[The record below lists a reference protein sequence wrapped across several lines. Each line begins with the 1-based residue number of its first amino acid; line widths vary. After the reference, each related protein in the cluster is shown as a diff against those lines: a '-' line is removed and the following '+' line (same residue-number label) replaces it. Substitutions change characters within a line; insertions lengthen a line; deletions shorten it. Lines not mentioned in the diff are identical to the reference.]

1 MSKNNLVLS
10 TVSGGVV
17 LPDFKKADNNVVT
30 IADEPRKLKISCFK
44 KKNKTT
50 NNIFNSVTGYVK
62 LECFDENGK
71 SEGVKV
77 KGLQVHFRKG
87 AFKDSM
93 NVHDPDELKT
103 GYLYVKA
110 KGIQIPNVYKLSPK
124 KDEDGNVMYDKDGNM
139 LYQYPVIWIQS
150 DVIGL
155 EEAVTSQSALNVD
168 EDDNVIDAKTTEVV
182 DEETGEVLS
191 ADEDL
196 KQYDYNDV
204 EDDEETS
211 IK

>member
-17 LPDFKKADNNVVT
+17 LPDFKKADSSVVT

-62 LECFDENGK
+62 LECFNADGK

-77 KGLQVHFRKG
+77 KGLQVHFRMG
-87 AFKDSM
+87 AFKDSL
-93 NVHDPDELKT
+93 NVHSPEELKT

-124 KDEDGNVMYDKDGNM
+124 KDEDDNIMYDKDGNM

-168 EDDNVIDAKTTEVV
+168 EDDNVVDAETSEVV

-191 ADEDL
+191 TDEDL

>member
-10 TVSGGVV
+10 TVSGGIV
-17 LPDFKKADNNVVT
+17 LPDFKKADSNVVT
-30 IADEPRKLKISCFK
+30 IADEPRKLKISCFR

-50 NNIFNSVTGYVK
+50 KNIFNSVTGYVK
-62 LECFDENGK
+62 LECFDADGK
-71 SEGVKV
+71 SEGVKT
-77 KGLQVHFRKG
+77 KGLQVHFRKD
-87 AFKDSM
+87 AFKDAI
-93 NVHDPDELKT
+93 NVHNPDELKT

-110 KGIQIPNVYKLSPK
+110 KGIQIPNVYKVSPK
-124 KDEDGNVMYDKDGNM
+124 KDEDGEVMYDEDGNM

-155 EEAVTSQSALNVD
+155 EEVVTSQSALNVD
-168 EDDNVIDAKTTEVV
+168 EDDNVVDAETNEVV
-182 DEETGEVLS
+182 DAETGEVLS
-191 ADEDL
+191 DDDL

>member
-10 TVSGGVV
+10 TVSGGVQ
-17 LPDFKKADNNVVT
+17 LPDFKKADSNVVT
-30 IADEPRKLKISCFK
+30 IADEPRKLKISCFN

-71 SEGVKV
+71 SEGIKV

-87 AFKDSM
+87 AFKDSL

-124 KDEDGNVMYDKDGNM
+124 KDEDGNILYDKDGNM

-168 EDDNVIDAKTTEVV
+168 EDDNVVDAETTEVV
-182 DEETGEVLS
+182 DEVTGEVLS
-191 ADEDL
+191 DEDI
-196 KQYDYNDV
+196 KHYDYND
-204 EDDEETS
+204 ESDDEETS

>member
-10 TVSGGVV
+10 TVSGGVQ

-30 IADEPRKLKISCFK
+30 IADEPRKLKILCFK

-50 NNIFNSVTGYVK
+50 KNIFNSVTGYVK

-71 SEGVKV
+71 SEGVKT
-77 KGLQVHFRKG
+77 KGLQVHFRKD
-87 AFKDSM
+87 AFKDAI
-93 NVHDPDELKT
+93 NVHNPDELKT

-110 KGIQIPNVYKLSPK
+110 KGIQIPNVYKLTPL
-124 KDEDGNVMYDKDGNM
+124 KDEDGNVIYNKDGNM

-168 EDDNVIDAKTTEVV
+168 EDDNVVDADATEVV
-182 DEETGEVLS
+182 DDETGEVLS

-204 EDDEETS
+204 EDEDETS

>member
-17 LPDFKKADNNVVT
+17 LPDFKKADSSVVT

-62 LECFDENGK
+62 LECFNADGK

-77 KGLQVHFRKG
+77 KGLQVHFRMG
-87 AFKDSM
+87 AFKDSL
-93 NVHDPDELKT
+93 NVHTPEELKT

-124 KDEDGNVMYDKDGNM
+124 KDEDGNIMYDKDGNM

-168 EDDNVIDAKTTEVV
+168 EDDNVVDADATEVV

-191 ADEDL
+191 TDEDL